1 MTTNCRPLTL
11 KEQDKLKSLMLKK
24 KITQRYIAE
33 KNLIS
38 VTNVNHIVN
47 GFKKITPSRIKM
59 FNRVGI
65 NIEELMEN

>member
-11 KEQDKLKSLMLKK
+11 KEQDKLKSLMFKK

-33 KNLIS
+33 KNLVS
-38 VTNVNHIVN
+38 VTNINYIVN
-47 GFKKITPSRIKM
+47 GLKKITPSRIKM
-59 FNRVGI
+59 FNKVGI

>member
-11 KEQDKLKSLMLKK
+11 KEQDKLKYLMLKK
-24 KITQRYIAE
+24 NKTQRYIAD

-38 VTNVNHIVN
+38 VTNINHIVN

-59 FNRVGI
+59 FKKVGI
-65 NIEELMEN
+65 NLNEIMGE